1 VTTNYLVNAKDL
13 QIKMAQ
19 GAKPGEGGE
28 IPGRK
33 ISEYIASIRKTTPGV
48 ELISPPP
55 HHDIYSIEDLAQLIH
70 DLKNVNPDSRIHVK
84 LVAVAGVGI
93 IAAGVA
99 KGKGDVVL
107 ISGNSGGTG
116 ASPLSSIQHAGLPWE
131 LGLAET
137 QQVLVANGLR
147 DRIVVQTDGQM
158 KTSLD
163 VLIGALLGAE
173 EWGIATGALIS
184 MGCIMLRKCHLNTC
198 SVGVATQDPELRKKF
213 AGTPDAVVNY
223 FMFLAE
229 GLRAHMAKMGFRTV
243 NEMIGRVDKL
253 KVRSNINHWKAKTL
267 DLSPILMMP
276 EVLPTDHPY
285 QQKSQDHGLNKALD
299 NELIELAKEAV
310 DKEKPVSKT
319 LPISNANRTT
329 GATLSSVITKKTGE
343 NGLSDNSINFTF
355 QGSAGQSFGAW
366 VVKGITLKV
375 EGDANDYFGKG
386 LSGGR
391 LIVTPPKG
399 SCYKAEENIIIGNV
413 ALYGSTGGEA
423 YINGM
428 AGERFAVRNSAATA
442 VVEGIGDHGCEYMTG
457 GHVVILGPTG
467 RNFGAGMSG
476 GIAFVFDPDQSFEG
490 KFNNSMADLF
500 SVVPDSEDDLEL
512 TQIIKTH
519 VKYTGSEVGKALLTD
534 WDNAVKKFKKVLPR
548 DYARVIKEQAEKVA
562 NQNNMITK
570 EGIGSHG

>member
-1 VTTNYLVNAKDL
+1 
-13 QIKMAQ
+13 
-19 GAKPGEGGE
+19 
-28 IPGRK
+28 
-33 ISEYIASIRKTTPGV
+33 
-48 ELISPPP
+48 
-55 HHDIYSIEDLAQLIH
+55 
-70 DLKNVNPDSRIHVK
+70 
-84 LVAVAGVGI
+84 
-93 IAAGVA
+93 
-99 KGKGDVVL
+99 
-107 ISGNSGGTG
+107 
-116 ASPLSSIQHAGLPWE
+116 
-131 LGLAET
+131 
-137 QQVLVANGLR
+137 
-147 DRIVVQTDGQM
+147 
-158 KTSLD
+158 
-163 VLIGALLGAE
+163 
-173 EWGIATGALIS
+173 
-184 MGCIMLRKCHLNTC
+184 
-198 SVGVATQDPELRKKF
+198 
-213 AGTPDAVVNY
+213 
-223 FMFLAE
+223 
-229 GLRAHMAKMGFRTV
+229 
-243 NEMIGRVDKL
+243 
-253 KVRSNINHWKAKTL
+253 
-267 DLSPILMMP
+267 MMP
-276 EVLPTDHPY
+276 EVLPADHPY
-285 QQKSQDHGLNKALD
+285 QQKSQDHGLDKALD

-399 SCYKAEENIIIGNV
+399 SCYKAEKNIIIGNV

-500 SVVPDSEDDLEL
+500 SVVPDSQDDLEL

-519 VKYTGSEVGKALLTD
+519 VKYTGSEVGTALLTD